1 MSVTFCACETETE
14 TLLRAHLFPATPK
27 LPQVAFTFD
36 LMDWLEALM
45 LECQVS
51 VQDFVAAIDSLT
63 DVQLLKVRLFTVM
76 IKNYLTPQ
84 VTV

>member
-1 MSVTFCACETETE
+1 
-14 TLLRAHLFPATPK
+14 
-27 LPQVAFTFD
+27 
-36 LMDWLEALM
+36 M

-76 IKNYLTPQ
+76 IKKLLHVHVYLLVQAKRRNLYP
-84 VTV
+84 VIIDSFEEYRYIHVHVNRLVMRI